1 MNLKKYWLTVV
12 MLFSLAAV
20 CLAAETSVEA
30 PADCKQCGMNR
41 TKFSHSRMIVTYK
54 DGTSTGTCSINCVAV
69 DMRANKG
76 KAVKSFQVGD
86 YDTKKLIDAK
96 TAVWVIGGTKKGVMT
111 PVAKWAFAEKSGAMK
126 FIKENGGK
134 LATFDEALKAAEN
147 EQAAK
152 MMPKDHGGHKM

>member
-12 MLFSLAAV
+12 MLFSLSAV
-20 CLAAETSVEA
+20 CLAGESSVEA

-41 TKFSHSRMIVTYK
+41 TRFSHSRMIVTYS
-54 DGTSTGTCSINCVAV
+54 DGSTGTCSINCVAV
-69 DMRANKG
+69 DMQANKG

-111 PVAKWAFAEKSGAMK
+111 PVGKWAFAEKSGAEK
-126 FIKENGGK
+126 FIRENGGK
-134 LATFDEALKAAEN
+134 LATFDEALKAAEKELEDKGVRKN
-147 EQAAK
+147 
-152 MMPKDHGGHKM
+152 HGGHKM

>member
-12 MLFSLAAV
+12 MLFSLSAV

-41 TKFSHSRMIVTYK
+41 TKFSHSRMIVTYS
-54 DGTSTGTCSINCVAV
+54 DGSTGTCSINCVAV
-69 DMRANKG
+69 DMQANKG

-96 TAVWVIGGTKKGVMT
+96 TAFWVIGGAKKGVMT

-134 LATFDEALKAAEN
+134 LATFNDVLRAAEK
-147 EQAAK
+147 EQEVKASGK
-152 MMPKDHGGHKM
+152 GHGGHKM